1 MYLADGYFADSF
13 ADADDIVT
21 FGDVN
26 GVFAIRLFQLDFLD
40 TDAYYTVYFQ
50 LASDGSILHNDLV
63 VVGADFDRIGFCL
76 FYGMRCL
83 NRLLRTCN
91 KRGTNVSADQ
101 QDYGK

>member
-40 TDAYYTVYFQ
+40 TDAYHAVYFQ
-50 LASDGSILHNDLV
+50 LASDGSVLHNHLV

-76 FYGMRCL
+76 LYGI
-83 NRLLRTCN
+83 
-91 KRGTNVSADQ
+91 VS
-101 QDYGK
+101 YF

>member
-26 GVFAIRLFQLDFLD
+26 GVFAIRLFQLDFL
-40 TDAYYTVYFQ
+40 
-50 LASDGSILHNDLV
+50 HNHLV

-76 FYGMRCL
+76 LYGMRCL

-91 KRGTNVSADQ
+91 KRKTNVSADQ